1 MVAQHSECTK
11 CHWIVHFKLTL
22 CYAHFTTIFKNK
34 QKRCTD
40 KHRNPGNVW
49 NEVQRL
55 WAKLTWDLCR
65 SSLVTQKVKNLS
77 AKQETWTWFLGWED
91 PLEKG
96 MVTHSR
102 IPAWRIPWTEEPGGL
117 QSMGLQRVGH
127 NWVTITFPFFSP
139 NNVLHWTCFT
149 KQYYMHYP
157 PYSTTQISSNMK
169 INSSFIRL
177 MNGRMG
183 NKMLFA

>member
-117 QSMGLQRVGH
+117 QSMGLQRIEH
-127 NWVTITFPFFSP
+127 DSVTNTSAGEVEGVEKWEGLFILYPSQFYFLSHHHLLLGLFGCCFSWSLL
-139 NNVLHWTCFT
+139 NRG
-149 KQYYMHYP
+149 
-157 PYSTTQISSNMK
+157 
-169 INSSFIRL
+169 IN
-177 MNGRMG
+177 
-183 NKMLFA
+183 A

>member
-40 KHRNPGNVW
+40 KHGNPGNVW

-117 QSMGLQRVGH
+117 QSMGLQRIEH
-127 NWVTITFPFFSP
+127 DSVTNTSAGEVEGGWEVRRAFHFIPFSVLLFKSSPFVTGGFWLLFFLIITQ
-139 NNVLHWTCFT
+139 L
-149 KQYYMHYP
+149 
-157 PYSTTQISSNMK
+157 
-169 INSSFIRL
+169 R
-177 MNGRMG
+177 
-183 NKMLFA
+183 NKCITLI